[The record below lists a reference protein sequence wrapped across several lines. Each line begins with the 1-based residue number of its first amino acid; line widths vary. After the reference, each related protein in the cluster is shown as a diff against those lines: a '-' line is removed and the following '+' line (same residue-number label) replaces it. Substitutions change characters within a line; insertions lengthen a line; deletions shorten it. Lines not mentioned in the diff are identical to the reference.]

1 MLGTFVITWRETI
14 EAALIVGILLT
25 YLDKIGQS
33 SQFRMVY
40 WGVVW
45 AVAAAAVFAGL
56 STYAASLFQDTGQEI
71 FSAAILFL
79 ATVVLTHM
87 VVWMHHNARE
97 IKGALQHRAELAI
110 AKRQLWALATLAF
123 VGVFREGVETVLFLW
138 GLFLQGATGESV
150 GLAVTGGFLGVAVG
164 ILMTWAFFKGFG
176 HLDLKPFFRVSGVI
190 LIFMAAGML
199 ATGFG
204 HLIAAGLLPGI
215 IEPLW
220 DTSSLLSE
228 RSLLGSLA
236 AGIFGYRSHPSL
248 VEAGS
253 YLLYFPVVFGVL
265 EIQRRLHVPTAA
277 RGRRGVA
284 EGVDSTPES

>member
-33 SQFRMVY
+33 SQFRMVF
-40 WGVVW
+40 WGVAW
-45 AVAAAAVFAGL
+45 AVAAAAAFAGL
-56 STYAASLFQDTGQEI
+56 STYAAALFQDAGQEI
-71 FSAAILFL
+71 FGAAILFL

-97 IKGALQHRAELAI
+97 IKGGLQHKAKLAI
-110 AKRQLWALATLAF
+110 AKRQLWALAILAF

-138 GLFLQGATGESV
+138 GLFLQGGAGQSV
-150 GLAVTGGFLGVAVG
+150 GLAVTGGFLGIAVG

-204 HLIAAGLLPGI
+204 HLIAAGLVPGVV
-215 IEPLW
+215 EPVW
-220 DTSSLLSE
+220 DTSWLLSE
-228 RSLLGSLA
+228 RSFVGSLA

-253 YLLYFPVVFGVL
+253 YLLYFPIVFGVL
-265 EIQRRLHVPTAA
+265 EFQRRLHTHAV
-277 RGRRGVA
+277 
-284 EGVDSTPES
+284 